1 MSNRRRIAFAS
12 GKGGVG
18 KTTLAASLAVALA
31 KKKINTAYVDCDVEA
46 PNGFL
51 FLKPDFSHFQTVT
64 VPVATVDLEKCTAC
78 GICVDA
84 CQFNALAL
92 AGGRLLVFD
101 SLCHG
106 CGSCIRLCPEGALT
120 EKQYPVGQLSWGI
133 GRENLLCLQGKLN
146 ISEPMAAPVVHQ
158 LKQVADQQPGQVF
171 IYDAPPGA
179 SCTVVETLQ
188 SMDFVYLVTE
198 PTPFGL
204 HDLKQIL
211 GVTKALEIPFA
222 VIINRDGIG
231 DDKLNQ
237 FLTQEKIP
245 TALKIPYDDQIA
257 KTVASGGTLLDAYPD
272 DPYQL
277 GNLYSDAAWERVG
290 T

>member
-1 MSNRRRIAFAS
+1 MPDCKRIAFAS

-18 KTTLAASLAVALA
+18 KTTLAVSLAVRLA
-31 KKKINTAYVDCDVEA
+31 KKKINTVYVDCDVEA

-51 FLKPDFSHFQTVT
+51 FLKPEFQHHQIVT
-64 VPVATVDLEKCTAC
+64 VPVASVDSGKCTAC
-78 GICVDA
+78 GTCVEA

-92 AGGRLLVFD
+92 VGKRLMVFD
-101 SLCHG
+101 QLCHG

-120 EKQYPVGQLSWGI
+120 EKEYAVGQLEMGV
-133 GRENLLCLQGKLN
+133 GRENIVCLQGKLN
-146 ISEPMAAPVVHQ
+146 ISEPMASPVVHQ
-158 LKQVADQQPGQVF
+158 LKHVAEQQPGQVF

-211 GVTKALEIPFA
+211 GVVIALDIPFA

-231 DDKLNQ
+231 DNKLQQ
-237 FLTQEKIP
+237 FLTQENIP
-245 TALKIPYDDQIA
+245 AALSIPYDDQIA

-272 DPYQL
+272 DRYQL
-277 GNLYSDAAWERVG
+277 GKLYLNLLREEVV
-290 T
+290 

>member
-1 MSNRRRIAFAS
+1 MPEKKRIAFAS

-18 KTTLAASLAVALA
+18 KTTLATSLAVCLA
-31 KKKINTAYVDCDVEA
+31 KQGINTVYVDCDVEA

-51 FLKPDFSHFQTVT
+51 FLKPDFSKSQMVT
-64 VPVATVDLEKCTAC
+64 VPVATVDSGKCSAC
-78 GICVDA
+78 GTCVEA

-92 AGGRLLVFD
+92 VGNKLMVFD
-101 SLCHG
+101 QLCHG

-120 EKQYPVGQLSWGI
+120 EKQYPVGQLSWGV
-133 GRENLLCLQGKLN
+133 GRENISCLQGKLN
-146 ISEPMAAPVVHQ
+146 ISEPMASPVVRQ
-158 LKQVADQQPGQVF
+158 LKQLAEQQTGQAY

-188 SMDFVYLVTE
+188 AMDFVYLVTE

-211 GVTKALEIPFA
+211 GVVKTLEIPFA

-231 DDKLNQ
+231 DDHLNH
-237 FLTQEKIP
+237 FLSQENIP
-245 TALKIPYDDQIA
+245 TALSIPYDDQIA
-257 KTVASGGTLLDAYPD
+257 RTIASGGTLLDAYPD
-272 DPYQL
+272 HSNQL
-277 GNLYSDAAWERVG
+277 KKLYFDLQQEGLV
-290 T
+290 

>member
-1 MSNRRRIAFAS
+1 MPEKKRIAFAS

-18 KTTLAASLAVALA
+18 KTTLATSLAVCLA
-31 KKKINTAYVDCDVEA
+31 KQGINTVYVDCDVEA

-51 FLKPDFSHFQTVT
+51 FLKPEFSTSKTVT
-64 VPVATVDLEKCTAC
+64 VPVAAVDSAKCSAC
-78 GICVDA
+78 ATCVEA

-92 AGGRLLVFD
+92 VGNKLLVFD
-101 SLCHG
+101 QLCHG

-120 EKQYPVGQLSWGI
+120 EKQYPVGQLNWGV
-133 GRENLLCLQGKLN
+133 GRENISCLQGKLN
-146 ISEPMAAPVVHQ
+146 ISEPMASPVVRQ
-158 LKQVADQQPGQVF
+158 LKQRAEQQTGKVY

-211 GVTKALEIPFA
+211 GVVKSMEIPFA

-231 DDKLNQ
+231 DDHLNQ
-237 FLTQEKIP
+237 FLVQENIS
-245 TALKIPYDDQIA
+245 TALSIPYDDQIA
-257 KTVASGGTLLDAYPD
+257 RTIASGGTLLDVYPEN
-272 DPYQL
+272 PNQL
-277 GNLYSDAAWERVG
+277 EKLYFDLQQEGLA
-290 T
+290 